1 MQCPSCQSENADAA
15 EVCFHCR
22 AVLSAVTRGSL
33 VGARYRVIAPLG
45 RGGMG
50 AVYHAHDEV
59 LDEDVALKILR
70 PEVAGTPAMAAR
82 FRSEIKLARKVSHW
96 NVCRIHEYGEDGGLQ
111 YISMELITGA
121 TLKDRLRSGPLPPA
135 DAFHVAV
142 QIADGLAAIHKVG
155 IVHRDLKSANVMV
168 DGAGTA
174 KVMDFGIAKAA
185 TGADGGSATGY
196 VLGSPEYMS
205 PEQARGRRA
214 DFRSDLYSLG
224 IVVFE
229 AFTGR
234 VPFRGPTPVATLLM
248 HVEAPPPV
256 DDPSL
261 ALPPALLPV
270 LRSALAKDPADRFP
284 DAAAMTSAL
293 RAAAVASGQ
302 PLGTE
307 EPAAPPA
314 LVEASRTEVVHTRPL
329 AVRRPRT
336 MVAAGA
342 VMALIAAAAILL
354 ARRPAERPAG
364 SAPPDTSASAIGSV
378 APSAPPTAAPGDQPP
393 AATPPP
399 PSATLAPRVERAPPS
414 PRLAAAPPSPASESE
429 ARPNPSAAP
438 SFAPPSPP
446 SAIASNA
453 APFSAIASAVPSPAA
468 PAAPTPAA
476 PPAASAS
483 ATGTAA
489 MPVPIRDGRL
499 RILVTPWADVS
510 VDGRPVG
517 MTPLAQLTLPAGS
530 YALMLTHPQYKP
542 YTRRVTI
549 HPGETVTV
557 RFDFAT
563 DGVRR

>member
-22 AVLSAVTRGSL
+22 AVLSAVTRGSV

-50 AVYHAHDEV
+50 AVYHVHDEV

-70 PEVAGTPAMAAR
+70 PEIAGTPEMAAR
-82 FRSEIKLARKVSHW
+82 FRSEIKLARRVSQW
-96 NVCRIHEYGEDGGLQ
+96 NVCRIHEYGEDAGRQ

-121 TLKDRLRSGPLPPA
+121 TLKDRLRAGPLPPA
-135 DAFHVAV
+135 EAFQVAV

-168 DGAGTA
+168 DAAGTA

-185 TGADGGSATGY
+185 ADGGSATGY

-284 DAAAMTSAL
+284 NAAAMTSAL
-293 RAAAVASGQ
+293 RAAASASGHG
-302 PLGTE
+302 LAAGE
-307 EPAAPPA
+307 EVAARPVI
-314 LVEASRTEVVHTRPL
+314 VEASRTDVVHTRPL

-342 VMALIAAAAILL
+342 VMAVIAATAILL
-354 ARRPAERPAG
+354 ARRPSAAPAG
-364 SAPPDTSASAIGSV
+364 VLVSAPPGTAAAPSV
-378 APSAPPTAAPGDQPP
+378 APLVPPTTVAELPPTATAPPTS
-393 AATPPP
+393 T
-399 PSATLAPRVERAPPS
+399 TVAPRIDRAPPS
-414 PRLAAAPPSPASESE
+414 PRLVAAPPQAAESAPPLHEPSSAPSSPSSAV
-429 ARPNPSAAP
+429 ASAAP
-438 SFAPPSPP
+438 SPLAP
-446 SAIASNA
+446 
-453 APFSAIASAVPSPAA
+453 V
-468 PAAPTPAA
+468 APTPAPETA
-476 PPAASAS
+476 AASGPAATPAPS
-483 ATGTAA
+483 
-489 MPVPIRDGRL
+489 REGRL
-499 RILVTPWADVS
+499 QVLATPWADVS
-510 VDGRPVG
+510 VDGRTVD
-517 MTPLAQLTLPAGS
+517 MTPMPPLPLPAGPHTV
-530 YALMLTHPQYKP
+530 MLTHPQYKP

-557 RFDFAT
+557 RYDFAT
-563 DGVRR
+563 DGIRR